1 MERIC
6 TLFREQ
12 GITIISVLTAFSLT
26 ITKIALALTSVFGG
40 GPSASGSSSPKDN
53 GILKK

>member
-12 GITIISVLTAFSLT
+12 GITIISILTAFSLT
-26 ITKIALALTSVFGG
+26 ITKIALALTGVFGG